1 METIVDFIGKF
12 SDMVKDSINHTSS
25 CIGKEFVDT
34 TAGKK
39 GVCVDRVTDF
49 FGTKISFL
57 GVKYKKDELEEIE
70 KLQGDVLV
78 CQTANKRIFIPMS
91 GIKAVGEAIILLGNE
106 LKVPEVTGLSNQ
118 KTDVFK
124 RYHLTVEAIKDALPT
139 AIPVGKAG
147 EGRGWLKKLVGE

>member
-12 SDMVKDSINHTSS
+12 SDMVKDSIRETNS
-25 CIGKEFVDT
+25 CIGKEFIDT

-39 GVCVDRVTDF
+39 GVCVDRITDF

-57 GVKYKKDELEEIE
+57 GVKYKKEELDRIDNTT
-70 KLQGDVLV
+70 GDVLV
-78 CQTANKRIFIPMS
+78 CQTDNDRLFIPMT
-91 GIKAVGEAIILLGNE
+91 GIKAVGESIILLKTE
-106 LKVPEVTGLSNQ
+106 LKVPEITGASAK

-124 RYHLTVEAIKDALPT
+124 RYHLTVEAIKDSLPT
-139 AIPVGKAG
+139 AVPMGTE